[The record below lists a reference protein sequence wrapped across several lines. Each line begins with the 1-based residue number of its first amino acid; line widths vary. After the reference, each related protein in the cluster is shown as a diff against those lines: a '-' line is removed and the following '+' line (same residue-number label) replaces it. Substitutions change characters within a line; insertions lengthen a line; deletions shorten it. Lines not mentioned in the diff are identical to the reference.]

1 MKFVDRYVCVWSFW
15 LGVFLL
21 GACSEPSTK
30 QFQLDTKQF
39 NSAKADIYFKQSS
52 EAEQLNL
59 LAELFSHQYTNK
71 KVFEQWARKNLVAKN
86 QVLAYRD
93 VEGLKK
99 LLSALYYANYN
110 ELTAVISAKI
120 AHAKSEE
127 LRGVKPSAY
136 AVLTYYDDLLQN
148 QDSLSIHLH
157 ALGQTLKY
165 DPSRWLRICYLTQ
178 RASIALHQSKFLD
191 ALIHFKSALNYTDE
205 ADVKNKRLIQLNM
218 ALLYLRFDYTEKAR
232 IYIKAANSYGQ
243 NDIPMDLIN
252 NMAVS
257 LSKTKNHRAAEQ
269 LFERALSYARKE
281 KQELLE
287 AQTLANFGNA
297 RRRERR
303 FDEALVLMAKSD
315 QICTALGLSSGVLI
329 NQLNRA
335 ELYNDRGSYAQLASE
350 LQSLQPKLFELGEP
364 SYISDYYR
372 LSYRMYD
379 ALGKTAQANVFYRK
393 YNQIRESY
401 LGDRSISLLSEWE
414 MAQANE
420 AQEKEKSALRLTIQ
434 KEENQ
439 KLFFG
444 FVLVLSL
451 LVMSVVFILLYRRA
465 NQVRI
470 DNIQVKQRLSFD
482 LELKSKELLAESL
495 KNISVQQ
502 LKEELSAQLDVSI
515 AQLPKSHHDKFST
528 LQRMLKTAASK
539 GFLEEFETRF
549 IGVYED
555 FYTKLKQLAPD
566 LSPHEIRICALMR
579 LNISSKEMAVLTN
592 RTQGTIDNTRSVIR
606 KKLHLDEHVNLQE
619 YILAI

>member
-1 MKFVDRYVCVWSFW
+1 MKFIDRYVCVWIFW
-15 LGVFLL
+15 LGALLL

-39 NSAKADIYFKQSS
+39 NSAKVDIYFKQSS

-59 LAELFSHQYTNK
+59 LAELFTHQYTNK

-99 LLSALYYANYN
+99 LLSALYYADYN

-148 QDSLSIHLH
+148 QDSLSVHLH
-157 ALGQTLKY
+157 ALGQTLKD

-178 RASIALHQSKFLD
+178 RASIAMHQSKFLD

-252 NMAVS
+252 NMAVC

-379 ALGKTAQANVFYRK
+379 ALGKTAQANAFYRK